1 MGGGGPP
8 LSSPPHPLS
17 SAGGGPSGP
26 RFGAE
31 LSWLPGEACPR
42 YVQIPSQFIKSL
54 QRTKC
59 FSVCQSLY
67 HSPKS
72 YFLFTTIL
80 EVGVAPH
87 CADKDPK
94 AQHLLVGGTAEA
106 TAQTPDPNSCHFSS
120 ATPGGCFRRRRCGRF
135 GAWLVCLVIYS
146 LVHSANI
153 FF

>member
-1 MGGGGPP
+1 MWVGEDHHSAALPTP
-8 LSSPPHPLS
+8 LVLQEGDPQDPGLELS
-17 SAGGGPSGP
+17 SAGC
-26 RFGAE
+26 RE
-31 LSWLPGEACPR
+31 KH
-42 YVQIPSQFIKSL
+42 VQIPSQFIKSL